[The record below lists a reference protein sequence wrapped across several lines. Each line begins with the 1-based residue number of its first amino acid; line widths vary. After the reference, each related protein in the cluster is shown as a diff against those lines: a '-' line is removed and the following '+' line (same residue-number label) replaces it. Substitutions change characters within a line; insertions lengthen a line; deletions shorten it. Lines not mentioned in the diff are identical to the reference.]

1 MNPILEA
8 LKTKPK
14 TQKKKQ
20 LPEPPQDIYEEAFSL
35 QEKKLQEEV
44 RKLQIGNEKEIGNL
58 VSTNLLVSVIGE
70 IGQSFQNNGVDQAKR
85 RSPDWAAQLGIT
97 AKEREIEKLIADLV
111 QDMIVGVQ
119 SDIERLVNEDYF
131 NV

>member
-1 MNPILEA
+1 MTDPILEA
-8 LKTKPK
+8 LGMSTPPE
-14 TQKKKQ
+14 KKK
-20 LPEPPQDIYEEAFSL
+20 LPEPPQDIYEEAYSL

-97 AKEREIEKLIADLV
+97 SKEREIEKLIADLV